1 MNNLKSFMLATVG
14 IVSLAAFFTLNI
26 VRANNAEAP
35 TVTASTAHF
44 NSGKTYLLTPANGT
58 GQIKCKVT
66 TVDGAWLK
74 CEGEKFE
81 WVNTNTMMYAS
92 DSR

>member
-1 MNNLKSFMLATVG
+1 MNDRKSSILVTVG
-14 IVSLAAFFTLNI
+14 IVSLGALLTLNI
-26 VRANNAEAP
+26 VRANNSEAP

-44 NSGKTYLLTPANGT
+44 VPGKIYSLTPANAA
-58 GQIKCKVT
+58 GQIRCKVI

>member
-1 MNNLKSFMLATVG
+1 MKNLKSFMLATVG
-14 IVSLAAFFTLNI
+14 IVSLATFLTFNI
-26 VRANNAEAP
+26 VRANNAEAS

-44 NSGKTYLLTPANGT
+44 NPGKTYLLTPANTT
-58 GQIKCKVT
+58 GQIKCKVI

-74 CEGEKFE
+74 CEGEKYE